1 MGPALKGEDIVAGV
15 GKTFITKLC
24 NTIASHLNKAIPA
37 KAGWVSAV
45 PNSDTHAVATAQKVY
60 IATINYINLLN
71 DIPNNPPPSSFK
83 LVTGDI
89 EDVEQTLTDETP
101 PKALG
106 VEDLIK
112 AVLLMD
118 YVASPEE
125 PILDTQESGED
136 IQASTS

>member
-1 MGPALKGEDIVAGV
+1 MGPALKGEDIVPGV

-24 NTIASHLNKAIPA
+24 NTIVSHLNKAIPA
-37 KAGWVSAV
+37 KAGWVTAP
-45 PNSDTHAVATAQKVY
+45 PNSDSHAVATAQKVY
-60 IATINYINLLN
+60 IATINYINMLN

-83 LVTGDI
+83 LVMGDI

-101 PKALG
+101 PKALEVG
-106 VEDLIK
+106 DLIK

-125 PILDTQESGED
+125 PVLDTEESSED
-136 IQASTS
+136 LAESAP